1 MPQKG
6 MPFVRLLPILAAT
19 ALLAAPHVAAAQDS
33 SWTNECPA
41 NLEGTWV
48 EMGQRCEDDNSELV
62 IFSDGGYRWRQSRTE
77 WGFARGQFSYSGPN
91 PYSLLFRVRRINQ
104 HQNPD
109 FQIAVSGN
117 EVRMYSFG
125 SGRERRLE
133 KCRD

>member
-1 MPQKG
+1 M
-6 MPFVRLLPILAAT
+6 RLPSILA
-19 ALLAAPHVAAAQDS
+19 VAAMIAAATPAEAQTTYD
-33 SWTNECPA
+33 WTNDSPA
-41 NLEGTWV
+41 NLTGTWV

-77 WGFARGQFSYSGPN
+77 WGFARGQFSYTGSN
-91 PYSLLFRVRRINQ
+91 PYSILFRVRRINQ

-109 FQIAVSGN
+109 FQIAVSGS